1 MKKKLLITADC
12 RLPGWDGI
20 VRFLYEII
28 PRLKDHYDITLLV
41 PKGKGRFR
49 PIKGAVTIRLPIY
62 NYQIA
67 DLYLSKLEYRKIKKI
82 IEKADIVFNQAVG
95 PIGFCSILAASKL
108 KKPLISYMH
117 CIDWEITT
125 KGLDK
130 FKRIVNLTTKL
141 YAKYL
146 YKKCDLIIVPSLE
159 TKEKIIKENIKT
171 KMRLVPLGVD
181 INEFKPT
188 ENKENAKARLG
199 IDKNIKIIGY
209 CGRIGREKN
218 IITLYR
224 AFSRLEK
231 KHKDIKLLIVGK
243 GIKELEDEFTS
254 SRNVIMTGQK
264 DNVIPYLQA
273 MDMFV
278 MPSLTET
285 SSLATMEAMSCG
297 IPPITTPVGY
307 VKEYV
312 IDRENGMIF
321 PFKNS
326 LVLSMKIEI
335 LLKDEEYR
343 LYLGRKARETI
354 EKQFN
359 WDKTVEGIKK
369 VLEKF

>member
-1 MKKKLLITADC
+1 
-12 RLPGWDGI
+12 
-20 VRFLYEII
+20 
-28 PRLKDHYDITLLV
+28 
-41 PKGKGRFR
+41 
-49 PIKGAVTIRLPIY
+49 
-62 NYQIA
+62 
-67 DLYLSKLEYRKIKKI
+67 
-82 IEKADIVFNQAVG
+82 
-95 PIGFCSILAASKL
+95 
-108 KKPLISYMH
+108 
-117 CIDWEITT
+117 
-125 KGLDK
+125 
-130 FKRIVNLTTKL
+130 
-141 YAKYL
+141 
-146 YKKCDLIIVPSLE
+146 
-159 TKEKIIKENIKT
+159 
-171 KMRLVPLGVD
+171 
-181 INEFKPT
+181 
-188 ENKENAKARLG
+188 
-199 IDKNIKIIGY
+199 
-209 CGRIGREKN
+209 
-218 IITLYR
+218 
-224 AFSRLEK
+224 
-231 KHKDIKLLIVGK
+231 
-243 GIKELEDEFTS
+243 
-254 SRNVIMTGQK
+254 MTGQK